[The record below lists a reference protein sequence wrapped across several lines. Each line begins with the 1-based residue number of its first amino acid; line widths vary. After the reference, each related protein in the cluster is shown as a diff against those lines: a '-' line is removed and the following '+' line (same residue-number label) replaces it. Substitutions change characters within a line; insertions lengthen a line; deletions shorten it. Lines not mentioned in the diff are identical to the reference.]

1 MQNPR
6 DLFVKDLIT
15 VLVFAAACMA
25 ALFIKPYNQIGL
37 CEGSKEK
44 AVVLQTDNSNVFTT
58 GVVKRGE
65 QSLKIKIL
73 SGKHSGQIFNGAN
86 ILRAQMDLDKMF
98 EVNDTVLAAV
108 PENASPEKDTINV
121 QDFYRTNQMVLLFGL
136 FALLL
141 IAFAGMTGLKALVS
155 FVFSCVV
162 IWKIVIPLCLDGA
175 NPIWVCMAAV
185 FILSAA
191 IIFLVA
197 GFTRKGA
204 TSFLG
209 TMLGVFASCIT
220 AYFFSKLFKING
232 AVMPY
237 SQALLYSGFEDL
249 NLADIYI
256 GAIFLSSSGAVMDLS
271 TDVAAGM
278 RELVRRNPQIVRT
291 KLLASGLNIGR
302 LVVGTMSTTLLLAY
316 SGGYITLMMTFAA
329 QGVSPVDFL
338 NNPYVASEA
347 VKTLVGS
354 FGLVLVAPF
363 TALVGAF
370 ILKPKL

>member
-15 VLVFAAACMA
+15 VLVFTVVCVA
-25 ALFIKPYNQIGL
+25 ALFIKPYNPIGL

-44 AVVLQTDNSNVFTT
+44 AVVLQTDNSNVFTA

-73 SGKHSGQIFNGAN
+73 SGKHSGQTFNGAN

-98 EVNDTVLAAV
+98 NVGDTVLAAV

-121 QDFYRTNQMVLLFGL
+121 QDFYRTNQMALLFGL

-141 IAFAGMTGLKALVS
+141 LAFAGMTGLKALVS

-197 GFTRKGA
+197 GFTRKGT

-209 TMLGVFASCIT
+209 TMLGVFASCVT

-278 RELVRRNPQIVRT
+278 HELVRRNPQIGKA
-291 KLLASGLNIGR
+291 KLLSSGLNIGR